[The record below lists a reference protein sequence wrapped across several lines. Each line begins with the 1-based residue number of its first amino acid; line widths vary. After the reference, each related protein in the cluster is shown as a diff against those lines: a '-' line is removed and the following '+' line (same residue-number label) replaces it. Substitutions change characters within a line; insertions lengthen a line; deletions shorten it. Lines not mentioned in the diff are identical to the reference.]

1 MIQWLVPICNIR
13 HINWVVSCSG
23 VFKMNTETIVDLIQN
38 VGVLG
43 AMFVGITWKLNNELE
58 KRDTLYNNII
68 QRQQEDSEQ
77 RIQEMRNDINL
88 IREEAKEEKRIF
100 SDAVASF
107 EGSVREF
114 SNLSNKM
121 TNLEHDV
128 RDIKTSLEQDVREIR
143 NDIKDLKNKKRD
155 TKE

>member
-1 MIQWLVPICNIR
+1 
-13 HINWVVSCSG
+13 
-23 VFKMNTETIVDLIQN
+23 MNAETIVDLIQN

-43 AMFVGITWKLNNELE
+43 AMFVGMTWKLNNELD
-58 KRDTLYNNII
+58 KRDAIYNNII

-77 RIQEMRNDINL
+77 RIQEMRDDINT

-107 EGSVREF
+107 ENSVREF

-128 RDIKTSLEQDVREIR
+128 RDIKTNLEHDVREIR
-143 NDIKDLKNKKRD
+143 NDIKDLKK
-155 TKE
+155 

>member
-1 MIQWLVPICNIR
+1 
-13 HINWVVSCSG
+13 
-23 VFKMNTETIVDLIQN
+23 MNAETIADLIQN

-107 EGSVREF
+107 EDSVREF

-143 NDIKDLKNKKRD
+143 NDIKDLKK
-155 TKE
+155 

>member
-1 MIQWLVPICNIR
+1 
-13 HINWVVSCSG
+13 
-23 VFKMNTETIVDLIQN
+23 MNTETIVDLIQN

>member
-1 MIQWLVPICNIR
+1 
-13 HINWVVSCSG
+13 
-23 VFKMNTETIVDLIQN
+23 MNTETIVDLIQN

-107 EGSVREF
+107 ESSVREF

>member
-1 MIQWLVPICNIR
+1 
-13 HINWVVSCSG
+13 
-23 VFKMNTETIVDLIQN
+23 MNAETIVDLIQN

-58 KRDTLYNNII
+58 KRDALYNNII

-77 RIQEMRNDINL
+77 RIQQMKDDINT

-107 EGSVREF
+107 ENSVREF

-121 TNLEHDV
+121 TNLEQDV
-128 RDIKTSLEQDVREIR
+128 RDIKTSLEHDVREIR
-143 NDIKDLKNKKRD
+143 NDIKDLKK
-155 TKE
+155 

>member
-1 MIQWLVPICNIR
+1 
-13 HINWVVSCSG
+13 
-23 VFKMNTETIVDLIQN
+23 MNAETIVDLIQN

-43 AMFVGITWKLNNELE
+43 AMFVGMTWKLNNELD
-58 KRDTLYNNII
+58 KRDAIYNNII

-77 RIQEMRNDINL
+77 RIQEMRDDINT

-107 EGSVREF
+107 ENSVREF

-121 TNLEHDV
+121 TNLEQDV
-128 RDIKTSLEQDVREIR
+128 RDIKTSLEHDVREIR
-143 NDIKDLKNKKRD
+143 NDIKDLKK
-155 TKE
+155 

>member
-1 MIQWLVPICNIR
+1 
-13 HINWVVSCSG
+13 
-23 VFKMNTETIVDLIQN
+23 MNAETIVDLIQN

-77 RIQEMRNDINL
+77 RIQQMKEDINT

-107 EGSVREF
+107 ENSVREF

-128 RDIKTSLEQDVREIR
+128 RDIKTNLEHDVREIR
-143 NDIKDLKNKKRD
+143 NDIKDLKK
-155 TKE
+155 

>member
-1 MIQWLVPICNIR
+1 
-13 HINWVVSCSG
+13 
-23 VFKMNTETIVDLIQN
+23 MNTETIVDLIQN

-100 SDAVASF
+100 SNAVASF
-107 EGSVREF
+107 EDSVREF

-143 NDIKDLKNKKRD
+143 SDIKDLKNKKRD

>member
-1 MIQWLVPICNIR
+1 
-13 HINWVVSCSG
+13 
-23 VFKMNTETIVDLIQN
+23 MNTETIVDLIQN

-107 EGSVREF
+107 EDSVREV

-143 NDIKDLKNKKRD
+143 SDIKDLKNKKRD

>member
-1 MIQWLVPICNIR
+1 
-13 HINWVVSCSG
+13 
-23 VFKMNTETIVDLIQN
+23 MNAETIADLVQN

-58 KRDTLYNNII
+58 KRDALYNNII

-77 RIQEMRNDINL
+77 RIQQMKEDINT
-88 IREEAKEEKRIF
+88 IREEAKEEKRVF

-107 EGSVREF
+107 ENSVREF

-128 RDIKTSLEQDVREIR
+128 RDIKTNL
-143 NDIKDLKNKKRD
+143 
-155 TKE
+155 

>member
-1 MIQWLVPICNIR
+1 
-13 HINWVVSCSG
+13 
-23 VFKMNTETIVDLIQN
+23 MNTETIVDLIQN

-107 EGSVREF
+107 ENSVREF

-121 TNLEHDV
+121 TNLEQDV
-128 RDIKTSLEQDVREIR
+128 RDIKTSLEHDVREIR
-143 NDIKDLKNKKRD
+143 NDIKDLKK
-155 TKE
+155 

>member
-1 MIQWLVPICNIR
+1 
-13 HINWVVSCSG
+13 
-23 VFKMNTETIVDLIQN
+23 MNAETIADLVQN

-107 EGSVREF
+107 EDSVREF

-143 NDIKDLKNKKRD
+143 SDIKDLKNKKRD